1 MDKSTPD
8 PRPHAG
14 RPDAAPAPQSEQDAP
29 PGFLSAT
36 FASLAYRNFVYLWLG
51 QVTHAG
57 ALWIDM
63 VARPLLVLAVTDSAI
78 HLGLVMSARTIP
90 AIALGLF
97 AGVLADNFNRRMM
110 LLATKV
116 IVFGFGTLF
125 ALLLFF
131 GLLELWHIYLFTFL
145 RGATQ
150 AFDQPAR
157 RALVPSAVPRHLVT
171 NAMALSSGTVQIMRI
186 AGAGAAGVIIAGA
199 GIEVAFLVIAALY
212 GAAVYATWMLRT
224 PDHRRQA
231 YRGVGGIGADFVQGL
246 KYGWNDR
253 VVRGILI
260 ISAGYFTFGMAF
272 MQVFA
277 PLFAKRVLDIGDSGF
292 GWMMAITGAGGVV
305 GAFMLA
311 GLNPRT
317 KRGQMTTALLGI
329 LGLLLVAFALS
340 TYWGPVALV
349 FALVGVLGLAQS
361 WFIPMINSV
370 LLETAPDQMRGR
382 VVGLLSLDRA
392 MSTLGAAG
400 AGFLAAAVG
409 AQQAQ
414 LIFGA
419 CCVATAVAM
428 FVLYPAIRRVE

>member
-1 MDKSTPD
+1 MDKTRRDTRAHVGP
-8 PRPHAG
+8 PVLT
-14 RPDAAPAPQSEQDAP
+14 AAPESGHDAP
-29 PGFLSAT
+29 AGFLGTT

-51 QVTHAG
+51 QITHAG

-63 VARPLLVLAVTDSAI
+63 VARPLLVLTMTDSAI
-78 HLGLVMSARTIP
+78 HLGLVMSIRSVP

-97 AGVLADNFNRRMM
+97 AGVLADNFNRRMI
-110 LLATKV
+110 LLVTKV
-116 IVFGFGTLF
+116 IVFALGTLF

-131 GLLELWHIYLFTFL
+131 GLLDLWHIYLFTFL

-157 RALVPSAVPRHLVT
+157 RALVPSAVPPHLVT
-171 NAMALSSGTVQIMRI
+171 NAMALSSGTVQVMRI
-186 AGAGAAGVIIAGA
+186 AGAGAAGVMIAST
-199 GIEVAFLVIAALY
+199 GIEVTFLVVAAFY
-212 GAAVYATWMLRT
+212 GAAVYLTWILRV
-224 PDHRRQA
+224 PDHKRQA
-231 YRGVGGIGADFVQGL
+231 YRGVGGIGTDLIQGL

-253 VVRGILI
+253 AVRGILI

-277 PLFAKRVLDIGDSGF
+277 PLFAKRVLEIGDSGF
-292 GWMMAITGAGGVV
+292 GWMMAITGAGGVA
-305 GAFMLA
+305 GAFLLA

-317 KRGQMTTALLGI
+317 KRGQVTTALLGI

-340 TYWGPVALV
+340 TYTGSVALV
-349 FALVGVLGLAQS
+349 FILVGVLGLAQS
-361 WFIPMINSV
+361 WFIPMINAV
-370 LLETAPDQMRGR
+370 LLETAPDNMRGR

-400 AGFLAAAVG
+400 AGFLAAAIG
-409 AQQAQ
+409 TQQAQ
-414 LIFGA
+414 VVFGA

-428 FVLYPAIRRVE
+428 FALYPAIRRID